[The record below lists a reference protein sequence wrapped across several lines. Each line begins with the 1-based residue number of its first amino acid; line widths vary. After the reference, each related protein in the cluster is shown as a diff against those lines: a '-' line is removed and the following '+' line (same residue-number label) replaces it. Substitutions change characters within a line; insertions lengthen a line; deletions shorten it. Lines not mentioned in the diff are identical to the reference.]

1 MAFIKEGTILSYVSL
16 IRKQTRV
23 SINMSEVIISVVL
36 LMNSI
41 SRNMKKRNM
50 VKAYYLYIMNFLK
63 YHLRRS
69 LYIFLNHSLSYI
81 GSGRSLTRAAI
92 I

>member
-41 SRNMKKRNM
+41 SKNMKKRNM

-63 YHLRRS
+63 YHLRS
-69 LYIFLNHSLSYI
+69 LYIFLNHCLSYI

>member
-41 SRNMKKRNM
+41 SKNMKKRNM
-50 VKAYYLYIMNFLK
+50 VKILSIYHEFLK
-63 YHLRRS
+63 IPPTFFIYISEPVLVVYWLR
-69 LYIFLNHSLSYI
+69 
-81 GSGRSLTRAAI
+81 
-92 I
+92 